1 MKTHYKL
8 ILVVLFCFLLDR
20 FNKQLILLFPRQE
33 LYIFDYSVINFHKNY
48 GIALGMSFN
57 INLLFWPAILILG
70 LLIVYFKRKI
80 IFSFLSWK
88 GIIGLGLIIGGA
100 AGNVFDR
107 LAYGYIID
115 FINIPHLN
123 LAINFADLEI
133 VAGAVLLAMT
143 TLRTKSNI

>member
-1 MKTHYKL
+1 
-8 ILVVLFCFLLDR
+8 
-20 FNKQLILLFPRQE
+20 
-33 LYIFDYSVINFHKNY
+33 
-48 GIALGMSFN
+48 
-57 INLLFWPAILILG
+57 
-70 LLIVYFKRKI
+70 LLIIYFKRKI
-80 IFSFLSWK
+80 IFSFLSRK